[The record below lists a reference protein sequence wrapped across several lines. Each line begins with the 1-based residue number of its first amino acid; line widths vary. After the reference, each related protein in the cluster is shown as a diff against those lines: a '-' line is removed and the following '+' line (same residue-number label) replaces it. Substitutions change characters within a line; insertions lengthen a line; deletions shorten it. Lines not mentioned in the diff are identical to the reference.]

1 LLFLFDE
8 RGLQGLLTNTQAVTI
23 AARGAELG
31 GMGEHQIS
39 YMATW
44 CKMVGIK
51 AHHDIVVEKTLYG
64 PDVDKHSREGAVMVA
79 EALAKKIT
87 L

>member
-1 LLFLFDE
+1 
-8 RGLQGLLTNTQAVTI
+8 
-23 AARGAELG
+23 
-31 GMGEHQIS
+31 
-39 YMATW
+39 MATW

-64 PDVDKHSREGAVMVA
+64 PDVDKQSRQIAVEA
-79 EALAKKIT
+79 IEALARRIT